1 MKKTNTSVTK
11 STVLFIVLL
20 VLVVGYYAYLSGTH
34 RTEQQE
40 AVMSEVDTA
49 LSRDLDN
56 NYPATPKEVIK
67 YYNDLMKCFYNEEC
81 TAEELQDLGRKS
93 LQLFDEELQENND
106 EDTYLI
112 RLQGEVQNYKD
123 NKRKIT
129 SVSLAPSTNVDYY
142 SVDGFSFARIS
153 CGYTMTENGKKS
165 STVMV
170 YLLRRDDNRRWKIYG
185 WETADELNSKL
196 EQTDNNLE

>member
-11 STVLFIVLL
+11 ITVFFIFLL

-49 LSRDLDN
+49 LSRNLEN
-56 NYPATPKEVIK
+56 NYPSTPKEVVK
-67 YYNDLMKCFYNEEC
+67 YYNDLMKCFYNEDC
-81 TAEELQDLGRKS
+81 TEEELQELGKKS
-93 LQLFDEELQENND
+93 LQLFDEELRENN
-106 EDTYLI
+106 EEESYLI
-112 RLQGEVQNYKD
+112 RLQGEVQNYKN

-129 SVSLAPSTNVDYY
+129 SVSLASSTNVDYY
-142 SVDGFSFARIS
+142 TADGYSFARIS

-185 WETADELNSKL
+185 WETADQLNSKL
-196 EQTDNNLE
+196 EQPDNN

>member
-11 STVLFIVLL
+11 ITVLFIFLL

-56 NYPATPKEVIK
+56 DYPATPKEVIK
-67 YYNDLMKCFYNEEC
+67 YYNDLMKCFYDEEC

-142 SVDGFSFARIS
+142 SVDGYSFARIS
-153 CGYTMTENGKKS
+153 CGYTMTENGKKT

-170 YLLRRDDNRRWKIYG
+170 YLLRRDDSRRWKIYG
-185 WETADELNSKL
+185 WETADQLNNKL
-196 EQTDNNLE
+196 EQTDNN

>member
-1 MKKTNTSVTK
+1 MKKNNTPMTK
-11 STVLFIVLL
+11 ITIFL
-20 VLVVGYYAYLSGTH
+20 VFLIILVVGYYSYLSGKN

-49 LSRDLDN
+49 LSRDLNN

-142 SVDGFSFARIS
+142 SVDGYSFARIS
-153 CGYTMTENGKKS
+153 CGYTMTENGKKT

-170 YLLRRDDNRRWKIYG
+170 YLLRRDDSRRWKIYG
-185 WETADELNSKL
+185 WETADQLNSKL
-196 EQTDNNLE
+196 EQTDNN

>member
-11 STVLFIVLL
+11 ITVLFIFLL

-56 NYPATPKEVIK
+56 DYPATPKEVIK

-106 EDTYLI
+106 EDTYL
-112 RLQGEVQNYKD
+112 RRFQGEVQNYKA
-123 NKRKIT
+123 NNSKIT
-129 SVSLAPSTNVDYY
+129 IVSLAPSTNVDYY
-142 SVDGFSFARIS
+142 SVDGYSFARIS
-153 CGYTMTENGKKS
+153 CGYTMTENGKKT

-170 YLLRRDDNRRWKIYG
+170 YLLRRDDSRRWKIYG
-185 WETADELNSKL
+185 WETADQLNSKL
-196 EQTDNNLE
+196 EQTDNN

>member
-11 STVLFIVLL
+11 ITALFIFLL

-56 NYPATPKEVIK
+56 DYPATPKEVIK

-112 RLQGEVQNYKD
+112 RLKGEVQNYKD
-123 NKRKIT
+123 SKRKIT

-142 SVDGFSFARIS
+142 SVDGYSFARIS
-153 CGYTMTENGKKS
+153 CGYTMTENGKKT

-170 YLLRRDDNRRWKIYG
+170 YLLRRDDSRRWKIYG
-185 WETADELNSKL
+185 WETADQLNSKL
-196 EQTDNNLE
+196 EQTDNN

>member
-11 STVLFIVLL
+11 ITALFIFLL

-56 NYPATPKEVIK
+56 DYPATPKEVIK

-81 TAEELQDLGRKS
+81 TEEELQDLGRKS

-112 RLQGEVQNYKD
+112 RLKGEVQNYKD
-123 NKRKIT
+123 SKRKIT

-142 SVDGFSFARIS
+142 SVDGYSFARIS
-153 CGYTMTENGKKS
+153 CGYTMTENGKKT

-170 YLLRRDDNRRWKIYG
+170 YLLRRDDSRRWKIYG
-185 WETADELNSKL
+185 WETADQLNSKL
-196 EQTDNNLE
+196 EQTDNN

>member
-11 STVLFIVLL
+11 ITVLFIFLL

-56 NYPATPKEVIK
+56 DYPATPKEVIK

-112 RLQGEVQNYKD
+112 RLQGEVQNYQD

-129 SVSLAPSTNVDYY
+129 SVYLAPSTNVDYY
-142 SVDGFSFARIS
+142 SVDGYSFARIS
-153 CGYTMTENGKKS
+153 CGYTMTENGKKT

-170 YLLRRDDNRRWKIYG
+170 YLLRRDDSRRWKIYG
-185 WETADELNSKL
+185 WETADQLNSKL
-196 EQTDNNLE
+196 EQTDNN

>member
-11 STVLFIVLL
+11 ITVLFIFLL

-56 NYPATPKEVIK
+56 DYPATPKEVIK

-81 TAEELQDLGRKS
+81 TAEELQALGRKS

-142 SVDGFSFARIS
+142 SVDGYSFARIS
-153 CGYTMTENGKKS
+153 CGYTMTENGKKT

-170 YLLRRDDNRRWKIYG
+170 YLLRRDDSRRWKIYG
-185 WETADELNSKL
+185 WETAEQLNSKL
-196 EQTDNNLE
+196 EQTDNN

>member
-11 STVLFIVLL
+11 ITVLFIFLL
-20 VLVVGYYAYLSGTH
+20 VLVVGYNANLSGTH

-56 NYPATPKEVIK
+56 DYPATPKEVIK

-142 SVDGFSFARIS
+142 SVDGYSFARIS
-153 CGYTMTENGKKS
+153 CGYTMTENGKKT

-170 YLLRRDDNRRWKIYG
+170 YLLRRDDSRRWKIYG
-185 WETADELNSKL
+185 WETADQLNSKL
-196 EQTDNNLE
+196 EQTDNN

>member
-11 STVLFIVLL
+11 ITVFFIFLL

-40 AVMSEVDTA
+40 AVMSEIDTA
-49 LSRDLDN
+49 LSRNLEN
-56 NYPATPKEVIK
+56 NYPSTPKEVVK
-67 YYNDLMKCFYNEEC
+67 YYNDLMKCFYNEDC
-81 TAEELQDLGRKS
+81 TEEELQELGKKS
-93 LQLFDEELQENND
+93 LQLFDEELRENN
-106 EDTYLI
+106 EEESYLI
-112 RLQGEVQNYKD
+112 RLQGEVQNYKN

-129 SVSLAPSTNVDYY
+129 SVSLASSTNVDYY
-142 SVDGFSFARIS
+142 TADGYSFARKS

-185 WETADELNSKL
+185 WKTADQLNSKL
-196 EQTDNNLE
+196 EQTDNN

>member
-11 STVLFIVLL
+11 ITVFFIFLL

-56 NYPATPKEVIK
+56 DYPATPKEVIK
-67 YYNDLMKCFYNEEC
+67 YYNDLTKCFYNEEC

-142 SVDGFSFARIS
+142 SVDGYSFARIS
-153 CGYTMTENGKKS
+153 CGYTMTENGKKT

-185 WETADELNSKL
+185 WETADQLNSKL
-196 EQTDNNLE
+196 EQTDNN

>member
-11 STVLFIVLL
+11 ITVLFIFLL

-56 NYPATPKEVIK
+56 DYPATPKEVIK

-93 LQLFDEELQENND
+93 LQLFDEVLQENND

-112 RLQGEVQNYKD
+112 RLQGEVRNYKD

-142 SVDGFSFARIS
+142 SVDGYSFARIS
-153 CGYTMTENGKKS
+153 CGYTMTENGKKT

-170 YLLRRDDNRRWKIYG
+170 YLLRRDDSRRWKIYG
-185 WETADELNSKL
+185 WETADQLNSKL
-196 EQTDNNLE
+196 EQTDNN

>member
-11 STVLFIVLL
+11 ITVFFIFLL

-56 NYPATPKEVIK
+56 DYPATPKEVIK

-106 EDTYLI
+106 EETYLI

-142 SVDGFSFARIS
+142 SVDGYSFARIS
-153 CGYTMTENGKKS
+153 CGYTMMENGKKT

-170 YLLRRDDNRRWKIYG
+170 YLLRRDDSRRWKIYG
-185 WETADELNSKL
+185 WETADQLNSKL
-196 EQTDNNLE
+196 EQTDNN

>member
-11 STVLFIVLL
+11 STVLFIFLL

-56 NYPATPKEVIK
+56 DYPATPKEVIK

-142 SVDGFSFARIS
+142 SVDGYSFARIS
-153 CGYTMTENGKKS
+153 CGYTMTENGKKT
-165 STVMV
+165 STIMV
-170 YLLRRDDNRRWKIYG
+170 YLLRRDDSRRWKIYG
-185 WETADELNSKL
+185 WETADQLNSKL
-196 EQTDNNLE
+196 EQTDNN

>member
-1 MKKTNTSVTK
+1 MKKNNTSMTK
-11 STVLFIVLL
+11 ITVFLIFLI
-20 VLVVGYYAYLSGTH
+20 VLVVGYYSYLSGKS

-40 AVMSEVDTA
+40 AIMSEVDTA
-49 LSRDLDN
+49 LSRDLTN

-142 SVDGFSFARIS
+142 SVDGYSFARIS
-153 CGYTMTENGKKS
+153 CGYTMTENGKKT

-170 YLLRRDDNRRWKIYG
+170 YLLRRDDSRRWKIYG
-185 WETADELNSKL
+185 WETADQLNSKL
-196 EQTDNNLE
+196 EQTDNN

>member
-11 STVLFIVLL
+11 ITVFFIFLL

-40 AVMSEVDTA
+40 AVMSEIDTA
-49 LSRDLDN
+49 LSRNLEN
-56 NYPATPKEVIK
+56 NYPSTPKEVVK
-67 YYNDLMKCFYNEEC
+67 YYNDLMKCFYNEDC
-81 TAEELQDLGRKS
+81 TEEELQELGKKS
-93 LQLFDEELQENND
+93 LQLFDEELRENN
-106 EDTYLI
+106 EEESYLI
-112 RLQGEVQNYKD
+112 RLQGEVQNYKN

-129 SVSLAPSTNVDYY
+129 SVSLASSTNVDYY
-142 SVDGFSFARIS
+142 TADGYSFVRIS

-165 STVMV
+165 TTVMV

-185 WETADELNSKL
+185 WETADQLNSKL
-196 EQTDNNLE
+196 EQTDNN

>member
-11 STVLFIVLL
+11 ITVLFIFLL

-56 NYPATPKEVIK
+56 DYPATPKEVIK
-67 YYNDLMKCFYNEEC
+67 YYNDLTKCFYNEAC

-142 SVDGFSFARIS
+142 SVDGYSFARIS
-153 CGYTMTENGKKS
+153 CGYTMTENGKKT

-170 YLLRRDDNRRWKIYG
+170 YLLRRDDSRRWKIYG
-185 WETADELNSKL
+185 WETADQLNSKL
-196 EQTDNNLE
+196 EQTDNN

>member
-11 STVLFIVLL
+11 ITVLFIFLL

-56 NYPATPKEVIK
+56 DYSATPKEVIK
-67 YYNDLMKCFYNEEC
+67 YYYVLMMCFYNEEC

-142 SVDGFSFARIS
+142 SVDGYSFARIS
-153 CGYTMTENGKKS
+153 CGYTMTENGKKT

-170 YLLRRDDNRRWKIYG
+170 YLLRRDDSRRWKIYG
-185 WETADELNSKL
+185 WETADQLNSKL
-196 EQTDNNLE
+196 EQTDNN

>member
-11 STVLFIVLL
+11 ITVLFIFLL

-56 NYPATPKEVIK
+56 DYPATPKEVIK

-142 SVDGFSFARIS
+142 SVDGYSFARFS
-153 CGYTMTENGKKS
+153 CGYTMTENGKKT

-170 YLLRRDDNRRWKIYG
+170 YLLRRDDSRRWKIYG
-185 WETADELNSKL
+185 WETADQLNSKL
-196 EQTDNNLE
+196 EQTDNN

>member
-11 STVLFIVLL
+11 ITVFFIFLL

-142 SVDGFSFARIS
+142 SVDGFSFSRIS
-153 CGYTMTENGKKS
+153 CGYTMTENGKKT

-185 WETADELNSKL
+185 WETADQLNSKL
-196 EQTDNNLE
+196 EQTDNN

>member
-11 STVLFIVLL
+11 ITVLFIVLL

-56 NYPATPKEVIK
+56 DYPATPKEVIK

-142 SVDGFSFARIS
+142 SVDGYSFARIS
-153 CGYTMTENGKKS
+153 CGYTMTENGKKT

-170 YLLRRDDNRRWKIYG
+170 YLLRRDDSRRWKIYG
-185 WETADELNSKL
+185 WETADQLNSKL
-196 EQTDNNLE
+196 EQTDNN

>member
-1 MKKTNTSVTK
+1 MKKTNTYVTK
-11 STVLFIVLL
+11 ITVFFIFLL

-49 LSRDLDN
+49 LARDLDN

-93 LQLFDEELQENND
+93 LQLFDEELQKNND

-142 SVDGFSFARIS
+142 SVDGYSFARIS
-153 CGYTMTENGKKS
+153 CGYTMTENGKKT

-170 YLLRRDDNRRWKIYG
+170 YLLRRDDSRRWKIYG
-185 WETADELNSKL
+185 WETADQLNSNL
-196 EQTDNNLE
+196 EQTDNN